1 MDIQRMTVR
10 LFALVLLSAAGVL
23 SGCAASSATK
33 VTLLPDQS
41 GHVGAVTVS
50 DAQGEQRIDRAFDT
64 VAVEPSTAPGAPRA
78 SDRQAFEKDHRA
90 LLDAQPTPP
99 RSFTLNFLFDSMA
112 LTPESKQ
119 QLPEVLQSVRD
130 RSPTEVT
137 VYGYADSSGTAAY
150 NMALSAQRAQ
160 AVARLLKQIDPKLP
174 MDVRYFGDKAP
185 LVPTG
190 PGAREPRNRRAEIV
204 VL

>member
-1 MDIQRMTVR
+1 MAIQGMSAR
-10 LFALVLLSAAGVL
+10 FFLVTLLAAAGVL
-23 SGCAASSATK
+23 SGCASSATK

-50 DAQGEQRIDRAFDT
+50 DAQGQQRIDQAFNT
-64 VAVEPSTAPGAPRA
+64 VAVEQSSAPGAPRA
-78 SDRQAFEKDHRA
+78 NDRQAFEKNHRA

-99 RSFTLNFLFDSMA
+99 RSFTLNFLFDSMV

-119 QLPEVLQSVRD
+119 MLPEVLQSVRD

-137 VYGYADSSGTAAY
+137 VFGYADSSGTEAY

-185 LVPTG
+185 LVPTP
-190 PGAREPRNRRAEIV
+190 PGVREPRNRRAEIV

>member
-1 MDIQRMTVR
+1 MAIQGMSAR
-10 LFALVLLSAAGVL
+10 FFLVTLLAAAGVL
-23 SGCAASSATK
+23 SGCASSATK

-50 DAQGEQRIDRAFDT
+50 DAQGQQRIDQAFNT
-64 VAVEPSTAPGAPRA
+64 VVVEQSSAPGAPRA
-78 SDRQAFEKDHRA
+78 NDRQAFEKNHRA

-99 RSFTLNFLFDSMA
+99 RSFTLNFLFDSMV

-119 QLPEVLQSVRD
+119 MLPEVLQSVRD

-137 VYGYADSSGTAAY
+137 VFGYADSSGTEAY

-174 MDVRYFGDKAP
+174 IDVRYFGDKAP
-185 LVPTG
+185 LVPTP
-190 PGAREPRNRRAEIV
+190 PGVREPRNRRAEIV

>member
-1 MDIQRMTVR
+1 MASQGMSAR
-10 LFALVLLSAAGVL
+10 FFLVTLLAAAGVL
-23 SGCAASSATK
+23 SGCASSATK

-50 DAQGEQRIDRAFDT
+50 DAQGQQRIDRAFNT
-64 VAVEPSTAPGAPRA
+64 VAVEQSSAPGAPRA
-78 SDRQAFEKDHRA
+78 NDRQVFEKNHRA

-99 RSFTLNFLFDSMA
+99 RSFTLNFLFDSMV

-119 QLPEVLQSVRD
+119 MLPEVLQSVRD

-137 VYGYADSSGTAAY
+137 VFGYADSSGTEAY

-174 MDVRYFGDKAP
+174 IDVRYFGDKAP
-185 LVPTG
+185 LVPTP
-190 PGAREPRNRRAEIV
+190 PGVREPRNRRAEIV

>member
-1 MDIQRMTVR
+1 MAIQGMSARFFLV
-10 LFALVLLSAAGVL
+10 ALLAAAGVL
-23 SGCAASSATK
+23 SGCASSATK

-50 DAQGEQRIDRAFDT
+50 DAQGQQRIDRAFNT
-64 VAVEPSTAPGAPRA
+64 VAVEQSSAPGAPRA
-78 SDRQAFEKDHRA
+78 NDRQVFEKNHRA

-99 RSFTLNFLFDSMA
+99 RSFTLNFLFDSMV

-119 QLPEVLQSVRD
+119 MLPEVLQSVRD

-137 VYGYADSSGTAAY
+137 VYGYADASGTVAH

-185 LVPTG
+185 LVPTP
-190 PGAREPRNRRAEIV
+190 PGVREPRNRRAEIV

>member
-1 MDIQRMTVR
+1 MAIQGMSAR
-10 LFALVLLSAAGVL
+10 FFLVTLLAAAGVL
-23 SGCAASSATK
+23 SGCASSATK

-50 DAQGEQRIDRAFDT
+50 DAQGQQRIDQAFNT
-64 VAVEPSTAPGAPRA
+64 VAVEQSSAPGAPRA
-78 SDRQAFEKDHRA
+78 NDRQAFEKNHRA

-99 RSFTLNFLFDSMA
+99 RSFTLNFLFDSMV

-119 QLPEVLQSVRD
+119 MLPEVLQSVRD

-137 VYGYADSSGTAAY
+137 VFGYADSSGTEAY

-174 MDVRYFGDKAP
+174 IDVRYFGDKAP
-185 LVPTG
+185 LVPTP
-190 PGAREPRNRRAEIV
+190 PGVREPRNRRAEIV